1 MSKAARQPD
10 EPSFEDA
17 MQRLD
22 EIIHAMET
30 DRMPL
35 EEMISHYEEGA
46 RLLKSCRQRIEQAR
60 RRVELITTDLEAGK
74 ATLKPFDAEAGAED
88 DADADPDARQ
98 SPPKRR
104 KSASD
109 EEIRLF

>member
-1 MSKAARQPD
+1 
-10 EPSFEDA
+10 

-22 EIIHAMET
+22 EIVHAMET

-74 ATLKPFDAEAGAED
+74 ATLKPFDDESEPDSGSED
-88 DADADPDARQ
+88 TEDADPAVRQ